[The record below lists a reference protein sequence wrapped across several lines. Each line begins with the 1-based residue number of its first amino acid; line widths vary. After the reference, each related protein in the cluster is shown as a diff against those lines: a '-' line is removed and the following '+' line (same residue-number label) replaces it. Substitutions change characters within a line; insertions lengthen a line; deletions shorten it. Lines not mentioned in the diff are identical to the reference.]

1 VPADVRSAAA
11 FLRDTPPAPPTLITL
26 GKPGEPDMR
35 ALDAARTIVAHAAAT
50 SAKTDT

>member
-1 VPADVRSAAA
+1 
-11 FLRDTPPAPPTLITL
+11 LITL